1 MKSFFVLALAA
12 LCQSAY
18 SLKEGTYTIGSVDLD
33 TSQVLTESL
42 DQQGKPLSFGP
53 KKGEPGQIWSFTPR
67 DNGYWE
73 VQNILGGYINCGTE
87 EGSTCFAGEEPQL
100 FMPEYQGGNKYELV
114 VEGSGYLLRITEH
127 RGLELAG
134 YDGSL
139 SEQFSL
145 VEA

>member
-1 MKSFFVLALAA
+1 MKAFFVLAFAA
-12 LCQSAY
+12 LCQSTY
-18 SLKEGTYTIGSVDLD
+18 SLKEGTYTIGSVKLD
-33 TSQVLTESL
+33 NSQVLTESFN
-42 DQQGKPLSFGP
+42 QQGKPLSFDT
-53 KKGEPGQIWSFTPR
+53 KKRNPGQIWSFTPK

-114 VEGSGYLLRITEH
+114 AKGSGYLLRITEH

-134 YDGSL
+134 YDDSL
-139 SEQFSL
+139 SEQFTL